1 MGIREGILLFEDLA
15 GVDDI
20 SRNEVARLVEYFLS
34 IIQHNHVYYFTID
47 VFETLGTFAIAQN
60 HTSDNSVL

>member
-1 MGIREGILLFEDLA
+1 MLLEDLA

-34 IIQHNHVYYFTID
+34 IIQPNHVYYFTID
-47 VFETLGTFAIAQN
+47 VFETLRTFAIAQN
-60 HTSDNSVL
+60 HTLNLVKEINKLFS